1 MFVLNLRQNKK
12 KLNEKKARAH
22 KHVHTAAY
30 ASKKNIKTNSLNR
43 EIFGQ
48 KQTTTSSRSN
58 NWRKNSNSR
67 YNNNVHIAYTH
78 ITLHFTKSMERRKK
92 N

>member
-30 ASKKNIKTNSLNR
+30 ASKKKYKNKFV
-43 EIFGQ
+43 E
-48 KQTTTSSRSN
+48 SRDI
-58 NWRKNSNSR
+58 WPET
-67 YNNNVHIAYTH
+67 NNNQ
-78 ITLHFTKSMERRKK
+78 
-92 N
+92 